1 MKDQDEQSRIL
12 DLLGIFREYIEKRIV
27 LKTTAIITSQVTN
40 LERATRKV
48 EILAKLR
55 NSILPS

>member
-1 MKDQDEQSRIL
+1 VKDRDEQSRIL
-12 DLLGIFREYIEKRIV
+12 DLLGIFREYIEKRTV
-27 LKTTAIITSQVTN
+27 LKTTAIIASQVAN

-55 NSILPS
+55 NSILSS

>member
-1 MKDQDEQSRIL
+1 VKDRDEQSRIL
-12 DLLGIFREYIEKRIV
+12 DLLGIFQEYIEKRIV
-27 LKTTAIITSQVTN
+27 LKTIAIITSQVAN